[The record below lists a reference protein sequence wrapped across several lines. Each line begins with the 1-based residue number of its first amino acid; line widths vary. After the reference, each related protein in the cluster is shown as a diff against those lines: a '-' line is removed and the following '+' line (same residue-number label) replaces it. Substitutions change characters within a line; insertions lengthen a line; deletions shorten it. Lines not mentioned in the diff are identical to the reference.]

1 MISSKFEAKTGIGSS
16 KNPAEQGLF
25 ASARY
30 RRSMFVRYR
39 RSMFVITIDS
49 NRVRRQQ
56 WKARQQDSVISM

>member
-16 KNPAEQGLF
+16 KNPSEQGLL
-25 ASARY
+25 ASA
-30 RRSMFVRYR
+30 RYR